1 MEKKYFRLV
10 SGILGFLASV
20 LFILYIFQFAH
31 TLLQA
36 ILYTSFALLAYS
48 LASYL
53 ALYSSQNRYVRIVP
67 FIYLGAGLAV
77 IYAVEIIVGG
87 SRMFLYLA
95 ATTAVIAAISY
106 LYALYSASYGRTS
119 SKLGVKAH

>member
-1 MEKKYFRLV
+1 MDKKNFKLV
-10 SGILGFLASV
+10 SGILGFLASI
-20 LFILYIFQFAH
+20 LFILYIFQLAH

-53 ALYSSQNRYVRIVP
+53 ALYSSQNRYVGIVP

-95 ATTAVIAAISY
+95 ATTAAIAAISY